1 MVSPSKRTLLT
12 SFRNPDGS
20 LNYTAAKTFLENKIP
35 DENMATLEVKQDFPY
50 LDKDQLDVHYKVI
63 KRQGTKVRAVIKIKM
78 KHKDKWCP
86 LYTRKRGDTK
96 KTLNNRLPKE
106 IQSALHPYEGVKIKE
121 TTIQKMDQELE
132 NLDRFI
138 QEDTKIAD
146 DENEQCSVRELMV
159 V

>member
-1 MVSPSKRTLLT
+1 MVSSLHGGKKEVQDQSIKNFLKTIKTFLCQNFLKKTMVSPSKRTLLT

-86 LYTRKRGDTK
+86 LYMVAKRRCKTK
-96 KTLNNRLPKE
+96 VSKTSSR
-106 IQSALHPYEGVKIKE
+106 
-121 TTIQKMDQELE
+121 
-132 NLDRFI
+132 R
-138 QEDTKIAD
+138 
-146 DENEQCSVRELMV
+146 
-159 V
+159 